1 MPDKGKDS
9 EKYSMQTRMVHGD
22 WKQMQIDYSRAL
34 VPPISSA
41 VTYSMDTEVFGGKK
55 PIEFLMEL
63 EDFSRLPFYHYQR
76 FDDPT
81 WSLLEHKI
89 AAAEGGETALV
100 FATGMAAVTA
110 GLMLNVSAGDEIVFH
125 HAIYGNSHALITETF
140 PRFGVKSIGLDFC
153 DESAL
158 AAAINEKTRIVYFET
173 PVNPLV
179 NVVDIAAVRRIV
191 DEAEERLGRKGQI
204 LVIADNTFPSPFCQ
218 RPLEHGVDIVV
229 CSLTKSIAGFG
240 ADMGGAL
247 IIPDDMRPALVMHR
261 EVTGGIISPKVA
273 WNIMMFGLPTLK
285 VRMKTMQESALKIAT
300 FLADHSKI
308 RKVNYPGLESHPQ
321 HEIAK
326 RQMRDYNGEF
336 APGSMLYFELDTD
349 DDRAIERFTQ
359 HAGDHSYSIAL
370 AVSLG
375 HITTL
380 LENPYN
386 MTHLLVPEEDKKA
399 MGLKPSGMRF
409 SVGLEDPDDIMQD
422 LRESLDMM

>member
-1 MPDKGKDS
+1 MVDKGKNS
-9 EKYSMQTRMVHGD
+9 EEYSMQTRMVHGD
-22 WKQMQIDYSRAL
+22 WKQTKLDYSHAL
-34 VPPISSA
+34 VPPISTA

-55 PIEFLMEL
+55 PLEFLMEL
-63 EDFSRLPFYHYQR
+63 EDLSRLPFYHYQR

-110 GLMLNVSAGDEIVFH
+110 VLMLNVSAGEEIVFH
-125 HAIYGNSHALITETF
+125 HVIYGNTHALVTGTL
-140 PRFGVKSIGLDFC
+140 PRFGVKSIGLDFG

-158 AAAINEKTRIVYFET
+158 AGAINENTRVVYFET

-179 NVVDIAAVRRIV
+179 NLVDIAAVRRIV

-204 LVIADNTFPSPFCQ
+204 KIIVDNTFSSPFCQ
-218 RPLEHGVDIVV
+218 RPLEHGVDMVV

-240 ADMGGAL
+240 ADMGGA
-247 IIPDDMRPALVMHR
+247 IVAPNEMRSAFVMHR
-261 EVTGGIISPKVA
+261 EETGGIISPKVA

-285 VRMKTMQESALKIAT
+285 VRMKAMQESAMEVAT
-300 FLADHSKI
+300 FLADHSKV

-326 RQMRDYNGEF
+326 RQMRDYKGKF

-349 DDRAIERFTQ
+349 DERAIERFTG
-359 HAGDHSYSIAL
+359 HAGDNSYAVSL

-399 MGLKPSGMRF
+399 MGLAPSGMRF
-409 SVGLEDPDDIMQD
+409 SVGLEDAEDIIRD
-422 LRESLDMM
+422 LKESLDKM